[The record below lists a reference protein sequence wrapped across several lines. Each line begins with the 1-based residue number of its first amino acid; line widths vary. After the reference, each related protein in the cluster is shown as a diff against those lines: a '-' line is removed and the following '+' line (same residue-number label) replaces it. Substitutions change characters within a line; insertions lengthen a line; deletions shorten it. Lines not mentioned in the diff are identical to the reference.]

1 MEQIELDLGVPID
14 ESKLD
19 PNPMVN
25 VNGYGPEDKRCKHCK
40 HLFARRYAGT
50 YYKCGLRQNTN
61 GAATDQRVN
70 WKACSEYENREE

>member
-1 MEQIELDLGVPID
+1 MEQIELDLGVLID

-50 YYKCGLRQNTN
+50 YYKCDLRQNTN

-70 WKACSEYENREE
+70 WKACSKYENREE